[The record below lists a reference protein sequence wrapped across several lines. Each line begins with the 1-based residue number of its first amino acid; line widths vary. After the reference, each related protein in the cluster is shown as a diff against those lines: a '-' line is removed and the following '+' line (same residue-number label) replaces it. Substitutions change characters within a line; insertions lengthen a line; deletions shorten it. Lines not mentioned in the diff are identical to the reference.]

1 MTGNLGTPTWGEI
14 TGAVGLALGGD
25 RDAGAMA
32 LAQCWARTGDADHA
46 RRCVL
51 AHYLADLESDLAD
64 EIAWDERAL
73 AAYAHVDDEDLTVIG
88 IPHAGGMAPSL
99 HLNLGDGYLRAGRM
113 DEARAQLAAGV
124 AQVEVL
130 GADGYGAMI
139 RQGLERLAARI
150 DAGSES
156 RRR

>member
-1 MTGNLGTPTWGEI
+1 MTGGLGTPAWDEI

-25 RDAGAMA
+25 RDAGAVA
-32 LAQCWARTGDADHA
+32 LRECWARTSDNDHA
-46 RRCVL
+46 QRCVL
-51 AHYLADLESDLAD
+51 AHYLADLEPDLDD

-73 AAYAHVDDEDLTVIG
+73 AAYAHVGEGDLAGIG

-99 HLNLGDGYLRAGRM
+99 HLNLGDGYHRAGRM

-156 RRR
+156 